1 MFFNKEKQE
10 VDKSFFDDLNN
21 FYKTGDFKE
30 EIYEKPSEYYIDN
43 NKFTIGEIN
52 KNYDFQL
59 MEKLSFT
66 IKLDE
71 KEYLIKHFFD
81 IDKYKKDEVFNIARL
96 NHVNEDYPSIE
107 LRLGNRDVTYWDGG
121 KIEGKVKQFFSETSI
136 PNIDRFDIMYDIDF
150 DVRKNIE
157 KEVEN
162 EYSDVI
168 EIINK
173 HFNKDFNFHEHF
185 TFTFDENFKDGTN
198 TLGIDIYSTFDESI
212 SERYEIDLNKKEKEI
227 YLIDYDVD
235 DELMDQKIYS
245 SRKQNV
251 VGTEIAIC
259 EVDLEKFSKRLYE
272 LITFVNNEKYNFMDF
287 DYKSFDDFKN
297 SVKNI
302 KNQNLNEHVNE
313 YEK

>member
-1 MFFNKEKQE
+1 MFFNKENNRPQKQE
-10 VDKSFFDDLNN
+10 IDQSFFDDLRK

-30 EIYEKPSEYYIDN
+30 ENKEELSEYYIDN
-43 NKFTIGEIN
+43 NKFQIN
-52 KNYDFQL
+52 ENIKNNCFSFMD
-59 MEKLSFT
+59 KSSFT
-66 IKLDE
+66 IQYNE
-71 KEYLIKHFFD
+71 KEYLVQHFL
-81 IDKYKKDEVFNIARL
+81 DKDYYKNDEVFNITRL
-96 NHVNEDYPSIE
+96 NHVNGDYPNIE
-107 LRLGNRDVTYWDGG
+107 LRLGNRDVTYYDGE
-121 KIEGKVKQFFSETSI
+121 KIEGKVKQFFSKTSI
-136 PNIDRFDIMYDIDF
+136 PNASYFDIMYDVDF
-150 DVRKNIE
+150 DFRKNIE

-173 HFNKDFNFHEHF
+173 HFDKDFSFHKHF
-185 TFTFDENFKDGTN
+185 TFTFDENFKAGTN
-198 TLGIDIYSTFDESI
+198 SKFDESI

-245 SRKQNV
+245 SQKQNV
-251 VGTEIAIC
+251 VGTEITIC

-302 KNQNLNEHVNE
+302 KNQNLNERVNE